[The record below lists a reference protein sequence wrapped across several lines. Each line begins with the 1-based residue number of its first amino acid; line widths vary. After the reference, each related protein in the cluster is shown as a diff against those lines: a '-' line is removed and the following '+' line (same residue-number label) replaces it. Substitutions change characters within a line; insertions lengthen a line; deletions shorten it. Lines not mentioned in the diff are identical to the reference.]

1 MRRLLGAARQGAAES
16 RAGRMIRHPSALP
29 PHLLDRDMLEA
40 ASRAESRAVYLGQ
53 ETVLCRVLG
62 KYLMYADAQETGIT
76 PHLCMDGYW
85 ESWITVAL
93 ARTVRPGWHCLDVG
107 ANHGYYTL
115 IMADAV
121 GREGRVIP
129 VEPTPRLADLLRQTL
144 DVNGFPYVT
153 VAAEAASDTNG
164 ETLQLV
170 IPPRRSMN
178 ARVAHE
184 AGPNDMVVE
193 VKSVTIDALTRDW
206 PRVDLIKI
214 DVEGAEESVWR
225 GMERTIAES
234 SRLVVILEFNVER
247 YDDARRIPA
256 ALHRLRRR
264 GEGHHRRPA
273 TEPAGRRRLDALSGP
288 PLTLR
293 TAFEAPDLLLQ
304 LANAGFQLVFKPL
317 THRDFGGEP
326 GFDVRDRLVC
336 LASEIVEHVELQPQ
350 DDALDKRDHRTDDRL
365 RREAELRS
373 KPHPRACGT
382 FRQRQRLELDSGQV
396 VGIRTGGATGLRAF
410 P

>member
-1 MRRLLGAARQGAAES
+1 VRRLLGAARQGAAES
-16 RAGRMIRHPSALP
+16 RVARVVRQPSALP
-29 PHLLDRDMLEA
+29 PHLLDRDLLEA

-93 ARTVRPGWHCLDVG
+93 ARTLRPGWHCLDVG

-121 GREGRVIP
+121 GREGRVVP

-153 VAAEAASDTNG
+153 VAADAASDIEG

-178 ARVAHE
+178 ARLSRE
-184 AGPNDMVVE
+184 AGPNDTVAE

-225 GMERTIAES
+225 GMQRTIAES
-234 SRLVVILEFNVER
+234 ARLVVILEFNAAR
-247 YDDARRIPA
+247 YEDPRSFLGEIEHAGFRLRYIDFDAEVKDVTVDQLLSRQVGDDWMLYLARR
-256 ALHRLRRR
+256 
-264 GEGHHRRPA
+264 
-273 TEPAGRRRLDALSGP
+273 
-288 PLTLR
+288 
-293 TAFEAPDLLLQ
+293 
-304 LANAGFQLVFKPL
+304 
-317 THRDFGGEP
+317 
-326 GFDVRDRLVC
+326 
-336 LASEIVEHVELQPQ
+336 
-350 DDALDKRDHRTDDRL
+350 
-365 RREAELRS
+365 
-373 KPHPRACGT
+373 
-382 FRQRQRLELDSGQV
+382 
-396 VGIRTGGATGLRAF
+396 
-410 P
+410 

>member
-16 RAGRMIRHPSALP
+16 RAGQMLRQPSALP
-29 PHLLDRDMLEA
+29 PHFLDRDMLEA

-93 ARTVRPGWHCLDVG
+93 ARTLRPGWHCLDVG

-115 IMADAV
+115 LMADGV
-121 GREGRVIP
+121 GQEGRVIP

-144 DVNGFPYVT
+144 DVNGFPHVA
-153 VAAEAASDTNG
+153 VAAEAASETDG

-178 ARVAHE
+178 ARLSRE
-184 AGPNDMVVE
+184 AGPKDTVVE

-225 GMERTIAES
+225 GMQRTTQEN
-234 SRLVVILEFNVER
+234 SRLAVILEFNVER
-247 YDDARRIPA
+247 YDDARGFLGMIEREGF
-256 ALHRLRRR
+256 RLRYIDYDAEVKDVTVDQLTSRQVGVDWMLYLTRR
-264 GEGHHRRPA
+264 
-273 TEPAGRRRLDALSGP
+273 
-288 PLTLR
+288 
-293 TAFEAPDLLLQ
+293 
-304 LANAGFQLVFKPL
+304 
-317 THRDFGGEP
+317 
-326 GFDVRDRLVC
+326 
-336 LASEIVEHVELQPQ
+336 
-350 DDALDKRDHRTDDRL
+350 
-365 RREAELRS
+365 
-373 KPHPRACGT
+373 
-382 FRQRQRLELDSGQV
+382 
-396 VGIRTGGATGLRAF
+396 
-410 P
+410 